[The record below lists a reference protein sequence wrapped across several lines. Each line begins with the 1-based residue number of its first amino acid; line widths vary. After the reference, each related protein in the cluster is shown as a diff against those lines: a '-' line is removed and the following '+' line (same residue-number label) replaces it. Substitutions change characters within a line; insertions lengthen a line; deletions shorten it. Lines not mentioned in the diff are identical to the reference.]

1 MQDYLA
7 ESNPLNDHPSPFAD
21 ILGAA
26 LDDVNYDE
34 LADAFLEDLEP

>member
-1 MQDYLA
+1 MKDYLA
-7 ESNPLNDHPSPFAD
+7 ESNPLNDQPSAFAD

-26 LDDVNYDE
+26 LEAVNTDE